1 MDIRVVLAIGL
12 ILSVIIGWKWWDY
25 SSTVAKQEKE
35 IIALKEDKVT
45 LRTDLQTEKNNV
57 ELLKKALNE
66 TNQQINKLEAKYQK
80 TQAEYNK
87 FVNQDKKDWFTNQ
100 GWSDLV
106 NSGLWNSPLC
116 EEGLRLNKTIS
127 ELKYEDL

>member
-1 MDIRVVLAIGL
+1 MDIRLVLGIAV
-12 ILSVIIGWKWWDY
+12 ILSVIVGWKWWDY
-25 SSTVAKQEKE
+25 SSTVSKQEKE

-57 ELLKKALNE
+57 EILKKALND
-66 TNQQINKLEAKYQK
+66 TNKQIAKLETKYQK

-87 FVNQDKKDWFTNQ
+87 FINQDKKNWFTSQSWNDVINSNL
-100 GWSDLV
+100 WST
-106 NSGLWNSPLC
+106 PLC
-116 EEGLRLNKTIS
+116 EDGLKLNKMIS